1 MDGNYYI
8 LLCIFLSYLTLEIQQ
23 IRILPENRFSRWC
36 PYLRQFCLFCL
47 DGRLFYMP
55 LSLSCFLAC
64 LHAWQCVVYCEA
76 LFFGFCFGWGLYIQ
90 LFRHFFA
97 CVHGY
102 SVLGLEFS
110 AQTTTN
116 FIIQPCSWKPIF
128 PFGVPTCLSGRPVEE
143 VQSRIDS
150 LIQNNWIDRRTRL
163 GSQISRRSAQK
174 SKRRNH

>member
-64 LHAWQCVVYCEA
+64 LHAWCTVRHCSLGFVLDEA
-76 LFFGFCFGWGLYIQ
+76 YISSCFDIFLRVSMAIPCWVWNFQPRLPQ
-90 LFRHFFA
+90 TLSFNLAHE
-97 CVHGY
+97 
-102 SVLGLEFS
+102 SQSSPLES
-110 AQTTTN
+110 
-116 FIIQPCSWKPIF
+116 QPAY
-128 PFGVPTCLSGRPVEE
+128 
-143 VQSRIDS
+143 QAD
-150 LIQNNWIDRRTRL
+150 Q
-163 GSQISRRSAQK
+163 
-174 SKRRNH
+174 